1 MKKNQLLLGHTVRS
15 LNNHILQVVL
25 MDSMVILSANH
36 VTVIYL
42 EQFLKSVIM
51 TQEPVGAN
59 QIIWDR
65 NVSYLKVRFQSY
77 VNNI

>member
-1 MKKNQLLLGHTVRS
+1 
-15 LNNHILQVVL
+15 

-77 VNNI
+77 VNNGPIFLQGILIPVQAQKI